1 MSICHELLILGGVL
15 FVASGSRLADLDD
28 SLAYH
33 EIRLML
39 SYLLWNFDIEL
50 CKESENWMDQ
60 QVFVL
65 WSKHPLMVKVTP
77 VAG

>member
-1 MSICHELLILGGVL
+1 MNCWSLAGFSLLHQEAVL
-15 FVASGSRLADLDD
+15 LTWDD